1 MRIITLPAYLALKE
15 IWRNKGR
22 FLLFSLVIALI
33 TLLVLF
39 IAGLGEGL
47 ATSNREYL
55 SKLDANLLL
64 YQEKSDFIIAASRI
78 ALSKV
83 DEVRNV
89 PGVADAGPVAT
100 SLVAIELSDGKEL
113 KVSLLGVDPGHP
125 GEPKVTNGQQLN
137 TGGIDE
143 VILDQNVVLRSNLAL
158 GDTIAVRSAQGTDYQ
173 KFNLEVVGI
182 TSKQAYT
189 FAPSMIVSTST
200 WEKVRTKS
208 EAEISRPTGTT
219 NVIAV
224 KLNRGKQTSEMK
236 NQLER
241 VIGGIQAATISTAI
255 KNVPGYSAQQST
267 IQTQGIFTLLIG
279 LLVIGGFFQIQVLQK
294 VPQIGVLKAIGT
306 PNPVVGLASVIQI
319 LVVTS
324 LGVAIGGLLTFLF
337 SLTFPPNVP
346 IVFNGQSSLI
356 AVIALLL
363 IGPIGGFVSIRY
375 AVRIEPLKALRL
387 Y

>member
-1 MRIITLPAYLALKE
+1 MRIFTLPAYMALKE

-22 FLLFSLVIALI
+22 FILFSLVIALI
-33 TLLVLF
+33 SLLVLF

-55 SKLDANLLL
+55 SKLNANLLL

-78 ALSKV
+78 DLSKV
-83 DEVRNV
+83 AEVRNV
-89 PGVADAGPVAT
+89 PKVADAGPVAT

-125 GEPKVTNGQQLN
+125 GEPKVKEGQQLN
-137 TGGIDE
+137 TSGIDG
-143 VILDQNVVLRSNLAL
+143 VILDQNVVLRSNLRL
-158 GDTIAVRSAQGTDYQ
+158 GDPITIRSAQGTDYQ
-173 KFNLEVVGI
+173 KFKLKVIGI

-189 FAPSMIVSTST
+189 FAPSIFVSIST

-208 EAEISRPTGTT
+208 EAEINRPTQTT

-224 KLNRGKQTSEMK
+224 KLDKPNQTKEMQA
-236 NQLER
+236 QLEQ
-241 VIGGIQAATISTAI
+241 VINGVQAATISTAI
-255 KNVPGYSAQQST
+255 KNVPGYTAQQST
-267 IQTQGIFTLLIG
+267 IQTQGVFTLLIG

-294 VPQIGVLKAIGT
+294 IPQIGVLKAIGT
-306 PNPVVGLASVIQI
+306 PNSTVGLASVIQI
-319 LVVTS
+319 IVVTS
-324 LGVAIGGLLTFLF
+324 FGVAIGGLLTFLF

-346 IVFNGQSSLI
+346 IVFNGQASLI
-356 AVIALLL
+356 AIIALLL
-363 IGPIGGFVSIRY
+363 IGPIGGFISIRY

-387 Y
+387 S

>member
-15 IWRNKGR
+15 IWRNRGR

-47 ATSNREYL
+47 ANSNREYL

-64 YQEKSDFIIAASRI
+64 YQEKSDLIIAASRI
-78 ALSKV
+78 ALTKV
-83 DEVRNV
+83 EDVRNV
-89 PGVADAGPVAT
+89 PGVADAGPIAT
-100 SLVAIELSDGKEL
+100 SLVAIVLSDGKEL

-125 GEPKVTNGQQLN
+125 GEPKVKYGQQLN
-137 TGGIDE
+137 PSGLDE
-143 VILDQNVVLRSNLAL
+143 VILDQNVVSRSNLKL
-158 GDTIAVRSAQGTDYQ
+158 GDTITIRSAQGTAY
-173 KFNLEVVGI
+173 KNFILKVVGI
-182 TSKQAYT
+182 TSGQSYT
-189 FAPSMIVSTST
+189 FAPSIFVPIST
-200 WEKVRTKS
+200 WEETRTKS
-208 EAEISRPTGTT
+208 EAEINRPTETT

-224 KLNRGKQTSEMK
+224 KLNRDKQTKEMRD
-236 NQLER
+236 QLER
-241 VIGGIQAATISTAI
+241 MIGGVQAATISTAI
-255 KNVPGYSAQQST
+255 KNVPGYTAQQST
-267 IQTQGIFTLLIG
+267 IQTQGVFTLLIG
-279 LLVIGGFFQIQVLQK
+279 VLVIGGFFQIQVLQK

-319 LVVTS
+319 IAVTS

-356 AVIALLL
+356 AIVALLL

-387 Y
+387 S

>member
-47 ATSNREYL
+47 GTSNREYL
-55 SKLDANLLL
+55 SKIDASLLL
-64 YQEKSDFIIAASRI
+64 YQEKSDFIISASRL

-83 DEVRNV
+83 EEVRNV
-89 PGVADAGPVAT
+89 PGVSDAGPIST
-100 SLVAIELSDGKEL
+100 SLVAIELPDGNEI
-113 KVSLLGVDPGHP
+113 KVSLLGVDPGHT
-125 GEPKVTNGQQLN
+125 GEPTVKDGQQLN
-137 TGGIDE
+137 PSGIDQ
-143 VILDQNVVLRSNLAL
+143 VILDQKVILRSSLKL
-158 GDTIAVRSAQGTDYQ
+158 GDTITVRTAQGTDYQ
-173 KFNLEVVGI
+173 KYTLKVIGI
-182 TSKQAYT
+182 TSGQAYT
-189 FAPSMIVSTST
+189 FAPSIFVSLDT
-200 WEKVRTKS
+200 WDKVRTKS
-208 EAEISRPTGTT
+208 EAEVKLPTQTT

-224 KLNRGKQTSEMK
+224 KLDGNKKNGDMMK
-236 NQLER
+236 QLEQTISGTR
-241 VIGGIQAATISTAI
+241 AATISTAI
-255 KNVPGYSAQQST
+255 KNVPGYAAQQST
-267 IQTQGIFTLLIG
+267 IQTQGVFTLLIG

-306 PNPVVGLASVIQI
+306 PNPVVGLSSVIQI
-319 LVVTS
+319 IVVTS

-337 SLTFPPNVP
+337 SLAFPPTVP
-346 IVFNGQSSLI
+346 IVFNGQSTLI
-356 AVIALLL
+356 AIIALLL

-387 Y
+387 S